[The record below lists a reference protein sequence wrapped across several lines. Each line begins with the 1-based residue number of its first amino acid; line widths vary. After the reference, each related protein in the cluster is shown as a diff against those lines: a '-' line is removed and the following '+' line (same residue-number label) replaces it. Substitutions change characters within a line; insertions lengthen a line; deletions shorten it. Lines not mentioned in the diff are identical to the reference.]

1 MPSPERAAAQKSTVS
16 LHSISKPYT
25 HTHDTQMCH
34 VMPLSVQELRR
45 YTRRIRSTR
54 HDRKPHEAT
63 QADKHGAQSAAP
75 PPPAH
80 TFSRHDLLGSTAG
93 LSRAWAGKQ
102 ARNGRLWPAGAAE
115 LADWPRL
122 AKAGRGWPQLA
133 AARGSLRRAL
143 ALEEASGEPAGRRRS
158 RPRVRASWGP
168 GCKPPCAS
176 GTYSTRE
183 AGASSLCVPYRGPGA
198 NVSA

>member
-1 MPSPERAAAQKSTVS
+1 MTTPPGAQRAHKAPVPSPERAAAQKSTVS

-25 HTHDTQMCH
+25 HTERC
-34 VMPLSVQELRR
+34 VCLCVQELGR

-54 HDRKPHEAT
+54 HDREPHEAT

-93 LSRAWAGKQ
+93 LSRAWVEKQ

-115 LADWPRL
+115 PADWPRL
-122 AKAGRGWPQLA
+122 AAAGR
-133 AARGSLRRAL
+133 S
-143 ALEEASGEPAGRRRS
+143 AG
-158 RPRVRASWGP
+158 
-168 GCKPPCAS
+168 
-176 GTYSTRE
+176 
-183 AGASSLCVPYRGPGA
+183 
-198 NVSA
+198 

>member
-1 MPSPERAAAQKSTVS
+1 VPSPERAAAQKSTVS

-93 LSRAWAGKQ
+93 LSRAWAGK
-102 ARNGRLWPAGAAE
+102 
-115 LADWPRL
+115 
-122 AKAGRGWPQLA
+122 
-133 AARGSLRRAL
+133 
-143 ALEEASGEPAGRRRS
+143 
-158 RPRVRASWGP
+158 
-168 GCKPPCAS
+168 
-176 GTYSTRE
+176 
-183 AGASSLCVPYRGPGA
+183 
-198 NVSA
+198 